1 MDDTEQLSELQKAM
15 EAAKDKVIPKLKTS
29 GVPREIQKRVEQLDI
44 PKEPVEASSLLS
56 KEVQA

>member
-1 MDDTEQLSELQKAM
+1 M
-15 EAAKDKVIPKLKTS
+15 ESAKDKVIPKLKTS